1 MFKVSLAFRMVTV
14 HRYASSLSS
23 RHMVPVEV
31 MEESDSDEDISRSC
45 SMSGLVLNLL
55 SISSTVMGSQSFS
68 GGVMVIVGIGLVGA
82 DDGI

>member
-31 MEESDSDEDISRSC
+31 MEESDSDEDI
-45 SMSGLVLNLL
+45 LIVNLNNKDANSLAYA
-55 SISSTVMGSQSFS
+55 QSE
-68 GGVMVIVGIGLVGA
+68 V
-82 DDGI
+82 